1 VKELSEGTRLVL
13 AGVLGMVVVLVW
25 SHFFLQNA
33 PLPQQ
38 KNGTAASTQNPGNSS
53 SQPTQISA
61 ALTSPAASAAGKPTG
76 TPSVQDV
83 AERNVVVESLLN
95 RVELTNRGGVVRS
108 WELKKY
114 LTDEKPPRPQDLVN
128 VDAAKELGW
137 PLSIVMNDPTL
148 EAEANNAL
156 YQITPS
162 SPQVPAPATVTMQW
176 SDGHLSVT
184 KTLKFSQDYQTAIE
198 ATVLVDGKPVPFAIA
213 WRGQFGD
220 RAVYQAPQLLTAF
233 YKQAG
238 KLNLLQYRKLGTQG
252 EQTKPLDVGGP
263 VDFAGIQD
271 QFFAATFMP
280 AGSDIAFW
288 DWTQWH
294 HYTANNQT
302 QVDPEAQV
310 AVGPVTPGTLEAN
323 VFVGPKDLAVLSA
336 QKPSLEELINYG
348 WTGIIAK
355 PLLFALQW
363 MYRFIPDYGWV
374 IVIFTV
380 LLNTVLLPVKI
391 WSFKSARK
399 MQVVAPEIKAI
410 QDRYKK
416 YSMRDPRKQK
426 MNEEVMAVYQ
436 REGINPVGSCLPMLV
451 QLPILWAFYR
461 TLAYS
466 IELRH
471 APWGYTWIHDLAA
484 RDPYYILPIA
494 MAVTMFLMQ
503 KLTPM
508 PAGVDPAQQR
518 MMLLMPILFV
528 VIFFR
533 YASGLNLYY
542 FTANFVGAAQQWY
555 LNRAHPLPSRSKFKK
570 NREANDT

>member
-1 VKELSEGTRLVL
+1 VKELSEGTRVVL
-13 AGVLGMVVVLVW
+13 AGVLVMAIVLVW
-25 SHFFLQNA
+25 SHYFLPNA
-33 PLPQQ
+33 PTPQQ
-38 KNGTAASTQNPGNSS
+38 QSSSAVSTETSTQTSGTAQASS
-53 SQPTQISA
+53 
-61 ALTSPAASAAGKPTG
+61 ASAAAKDLVA
-76 TPSVQDV
+76 TPALQDV
-83 AERNVVVESLLN
+83 AERTVVVDSLLN
-95 RVELTNRGGVVRS
+95 RVEISNRGGVVRS
-108 WELKKY
+108 WQLKKY
-114 LTDEKPPRPQDLVN
+114 LNDEKPPRPQDVVN
-128 VDAAKELGW
+128 ADSAQELGW
-137 PLSIVMNDPTL
+137 PLSLVMNDASL
-148 EAEANNAL
+148 EARANSAF
-156 YQITPS
+156 YQLDARS
-162 SPQVPAPATVTMQW
+162 DHLGAPATVTMKW

-184 KTLKFSQDYQTAIE
+184 KTLKFTQDYQTGLE
-198 ATVLVDGKPVPFAIA
+198 AAVLLDGKPLPFAIA

-220 RAVYQAPQLLTAF
+220 KAVYQAPQLVTAF

-238 KLNLLQYRKLGTQG
+238 KLNLVQYRKLGTQG
-252 EQTKPLDVGGP
+252 GDQTKPFDQGGP
-263 VDFAGIQD
+263 VDFAGLED
-271 QFFAATFMP
+271 QFFTAAFTP
-280 AGSDIAFW
+280 AGTDIAFW

-294 HYTANNQT
+294 HYTASNQS

-310 AVGPVTPGTLEAN
+310 AAGPVTPGTLEASL
-323 VFVGPKDLAVLSA
+323 FVGPKDLAVLSS

-355 PLLFALQW
+355 PLLYVLQW

-374 IVIFTV
+374 IVTFTV
-380 LLNTVLLPVKI
+380 LLNMVLIPVKI

-399 MQVVAPEIKAI
+399 MQLVAPEIKAI

-436 REGINPVGSCLPMLV
+436 REGINPVGGCLPLVV

-471 APWGYTWIHDLAA
+471 APWGGTWIHDLAA

-494 MAVTMFLMQ
+494 MAVTMYLMQ

-508 PAGVDPAQQR
+508 PAGVDPAQAR
-518 MMLLMPILFV
+518 MMMLMPLLFV

-533 YASGLNLYY
+533 YAAGLNLYY

-555 LNRAHPLPSRSKFKK
+555 LNRTHPLPSRSKFKK